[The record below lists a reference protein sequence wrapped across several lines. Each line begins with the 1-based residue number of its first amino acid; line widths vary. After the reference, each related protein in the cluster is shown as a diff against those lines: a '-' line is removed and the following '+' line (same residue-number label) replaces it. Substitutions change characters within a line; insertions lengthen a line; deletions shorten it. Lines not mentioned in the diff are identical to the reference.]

1 MTKNEKI
8 QKIKQVIGRQRDA
21 DLQWLYREAIEEG
34 ISPQLIMRL
43 WYGRAALEKQE
54 KKTIEALARALGI
67 DGDCTE
73 QEYPDDDSER
83 ESVLAWDDKMLAEL
97 LENCTGENEMTIG
110 IALAVL
116 AWVGFDRQEALDI
129 RDGDV
134 DAARNTI
141 RGRRIPVRL
150 WDVLRSYLFYRC
162 FIPGPYTVNSIDQ
175 LRAILGKPFIQQWS
189 KKKRA
194 HRVSDGIFAQVMA
207 QYDMTYQ
214 DFRLSGQCCRL
225 REIEEQRNLTD
236 GDICRV
242 FEIDTSRP
250 SRAVQ
255 ESIDD
260 CLELYRSYLELFYGD
275 DED

>member
-1 MTKNEKI
+1 MKKDVQI
-8 QKIKQVIGRQRDA
+8 QKIKQVIEQQRDA

-34 ISPQLIMRL
+34 ISQQLIMRL

-54 KKTIEALARALGI
+54 KKTVEAFYRALGL
-67 DGDCTE
+67 DEDCMEHPGGDE
-73 QEYPDDDSER
+73 ER
-83 ESVLAWDDKMLAEL
+83 GRVLVCDEEMLVEV

-110 IALAVL
+110 AALAVL

-141 RGRRIPVRL
+141 RGRRIPARL
-150 WDVLRSYLFYRC
+150 WDVMRSYLFYRH

-175 LRAILGKPFIQQWS
+175 LRAMLGNPFIQQWS

-225 REIEEQRNLTD
+225 REIEEQRDLTD

>member
-1 MTKNEKI
+1 MKKDVQI
-8 QKIKQVIGRQRDA
+8 QKIKQVIEQQRDA

-43 WYGRAALEKQE
+43 WYGRAALEKQG
-54 KKTIEALARALGI
+54 KKTIEALAGALGI
-67 DGDCTE
+67 DENCMEHTDGGE
-73 QEYPDDDSER
+73 EGGR
-83 ESVLAWDDKMLAEL
+83 VLVCDEEMLVEV

-141 RGRRIPVRL
+141 RGRRIPARL
-150 WDVLRSYLFYRC
+150 WDVLRSYLFYRR

-175 LRAILGKPFIQQWS
+175 LSAILEKPFIQQWS
-189 KKKRA
+189 EKKKRTC
-194 HRVSDGIFAQVMA
+194 RVSDGMFAQVMA

-225 REIEEQRNLTD
+225 RELEEQRDLTN
-236 GDICRV
+236 GDICHV
-242 FEIDTSRP
+242 FEIDTSRH

>member
-1 MTKNEKI
+1 MKKDVQI
-8 QKIKQVIGRQRDA
+8 QKIKQVIGRQRDV
-21 DLQWLYREAIEEG
+21 DLQWLYRGALEEG

-43 WYGRAALEKQE
+43 WYGRAAVEKQE
-54 KKTIEALARALGI
+54 KKTIEVLARALGI
-67 DGDCTE
+67 DEDCMEHPGGDE
-73 QEYPDDDSER
+73 ER
-83 ESVLAWDDKMLAEL
+83 GRVLVCDEEMLVEV
-97 LENCTGENEMTIG
+97 LENCTGENEMKIG
-110 IALAVL
+110 AALAVL
-116 AWVGFDRQEALDI
+116 AWMGFDQREALDI

-134 DAARNTI
+134 DAARNAI
-141 RGRRIPVRL
+141 RGRRIPARL
-150 WDVLRSYLFYRC
+150 WDVLRSYLFYRR

-175 LRAILGKPFIQQWS
+175 LRAILGNPFIQQCS
-189 KKKRA
+189 KTERRA
-194 HRVSDGIFAQVMA
+194 RRVSEGLFARVMA

-225 REIEEQRNLTD
+225 RELEEQRDLTD
-236 GDICRV
+236 GDICHV
-242 FEIDTSRP
+242 FEIDTSRH

>member
-1 MTKNEKI
+1 MKKDVQI
-8 QKIKQVIGRQRDA
+8 QKIKQVIEQQRDA

-34 ISPQLIMRL
+34 ISQQLIMRL

-54 KKTIEALARALGI
+54 KKTVEAFYRALGL
-67 DGDCTE
+67 DEDCMEHPGGDE
-73 QEYPDDDSER
+73 ER
-83 ESVLAWDDKMLAEL
+83 GRVLVCDEEMLVEV

-110 IALAVL
+110 AALAVL
-116 AWVGFDRQEALDI
+116 AWVGFDRQETLDI

-134 DAARNTI
+134 DVARNTI
-141 RGRRIPVRL
+141 RGRRIPARL
-150 WDVLRSYLFYRC
+150 WDVLRSYLFYRR

-175 LRAILGKPFIQQWS
+175 LRAMLGNPFIQQWS

-225 REIEEQRNLTD
+225 REIEEQRDLTD
-236 GDICRV
+236 GDICHV

>member
-1 MTKNEKI
+1 MKKNVQI
-8 QKIKQVIGRQRDA
+8 QKIKQVIEQQRDA

-34 ISPQLIMRL
+34 ISQQLIMRL

-54 KKTIEALARALGI
+54 KKTVEAFYRALGL
-67 DGDCTE
+67 DEDCMEHPGGDE
-73 QEYPDDDSER
+73 ER
-83 ESVLAWDDKMLAEL
+83 GRVLVCDEEMLVEV

-110 IALAVL
+110 AALAVL

-141 RGRRIPVRL
+141 RGRRIPARL
-150 WDVLRSYLFYRC
+150 WDVLRSYLFYRR

-175 LRAILGKPFIQQWS
+175 LRAMLGNPFIQQWS

-225 REIEEQRNLTD
+225 REIEEQRDLTD

>member
-1 MTKNEKI
+1 MKKDVQI
-8 QKIKQVIGRQRDA
+8 QKIKQVIEQQRDA

-34 ISPQLIMRL
+34 ISQQLIMRL

-54 KKTIEALARALGI
+54 KKTVEAFYRALGL
-67 DGDCTE
+67 DEDCMEHPGGDE
-73 QEYPDDDSER
+73 ER
-83 ESVLAWDDKMLAEL
+83 RRVLVCDEEMLVEV
-97 LENCTGENEMTIG
+97 LENCTGENKMTIG
-110 IALAVL
+110 AALAVL

-141 RGRRIPVRL
+141 RGRRIPARL
-150 WDVLRSYLFYRC
+150 WDVLRSYLFYRR

-175 LRAILGKPFIQQWS
+175 LRAMLGNPFIQQWS

-225 REIEEQRNLTD
+225 REIEEQRDLTD

-242 FEIDTSRP
+242 FEIDTGRP

>member
-1 MTKNEKI
+1 MKKDVQI

-54 KKTIEALARALGI
+54 KKTVEAFYRALGL
-67 DGDCTE
+67 DEDCMEHPGGDE
-73 QEYPDDDSER
+73 ER
-83 ESVLAWDDKMLAEL
+83 GRVLVCDEEMLMEVL
-97 LENCTGENEMTIG
+97 VNCTGENEMTIG
-110 IALAVL
+110 AALAVL

-141 RGRRIPVRL
+141 RGRWIPVRL
-150 WDVLRSYLFYRC
+150 WDVMRSYLFYRH

-194 HRVSDGIFAQVMA
+194 YRVSDGIFAQVMA

-225 REIEEQRNLTD
+225 REIEEQRDLTD
-236 GDICRV
+236 GDICHV
-242 FEIDTSRP
+242 FEIDTSRS